1 MSENKKETK
10 NQDMIEKEM
19 KEKMSKQLA
28 DNQDLL
34 AMTHVGEDPEKYMK
48 SVTPPIFMNS
58 LHVFDTVKDYFD
70 VDIFEDEF
78 YYGRASN
85 PTVAILEKKIAA
97 LEHGSRAVVFSA
109 GMAAC
114 AAAILKICTA
124 GSHVICIK
132 ESYGPVQHLL
142 DEFLSPKYDVTV
154 TYVDGRTVK
163 EFEDAIRPETKMI
176 ILESPTTLLFNVVD
190 LEGVA
195 KLAKEHGIKTYIDNT
210 YSTPIFQKPLDMGI
224 DIVMHTMTKYIGGHS
239 DLVGGVLVSKDE
251 EFMREIMVQRDWF
264 GGVLGPMEAWLAIRG
279 LRTLDVRMQRHYE
292 TAMEVAKFLE
302 KQPKVKRVFFT
313 GLESHPQYELA
324 RKQQKGECGL
334 MSLEI
339 DGTLE
344 ETETFVNSLKLFE
357 KGCSWGGFESLAIAY
372 TYNWTE
378 EQCAFLNVSRNIARI
393 HCGLEGT
400 ENLIADLQQA
410 LDKIS

>member
-1 MSENKKETK
+1 MKKKTKIIIGILIAAVIAAAGITWYVMNQK
-10 NQDMIEKEM
+10 NQK
-19 KEKMSKQLA
+19 
-28 DNQDLL
+28 
-34 AMTHVGEDPEKYMK
+34 TG
-48 SVTPPIFMNS
+48 NS
-58 LHVFDTVKDYFD
+58 SAEVVAWD
-70 VDIFEDEF
+70 VDIEEEEPSEEKGILIPGYTSMVMKANTKEQTVSIGNPADNDCIFVIVLKLEDGTKLFESQELKP
-78 YYGRASN
+78 GEG
-85 PTVAILEKKIAA
+85 LENITLDQE
-97 LEHGSRAVVFSA
+97 LEA
-109 GMAAC
+109 G
-114 AAAILKICTA
+114 
-124 GSHVICIK
+124 
-132 ESYGPVQHLL
+132 
-142 DEFLSPKYDVTV
+142 EFLSPKYDVAV

-302 KQPKVKRVFFT
+302 KQPKIKRVFFT

-378 EQCAFLNVSRNIARI
+378 EQCAFLNVSRNIVRI

>member
-1 MSENKKETK
+1 MT
-10 NQDMIEKEM
+10 
-19 KEKMSKQLA
+19 

-34 AMTHVGEDPEKYMK
+34 AMTHVGENPEKYMK

-70 VDIFEDEF
+70 VDIFNDEF

-85 PTVAILEKKIAA
+85 PTVSILEKKIAA

-114 AAAILKICTA
+114 AAAILRICGA

-142 DEFLSPKYDVTV
+142 DEFLCPKYNVSV
-154 TYVDGRTVK
+154 TYVEGRTVQ
-163 EFEDAIRPETKMI
+163 EFEEAIRPETAMI

-195 KLAKEHGIKTYIDNT
+195 KLAKAHGIKTYIDNT

-251 EFMREIMVQRDWF
+251 QLMRDIMVQRDWF

-313 GLESHPQYELA
+313 GLPSHPQYELA

-344 ETETFVNSLKLFE
+344 DTETFVNRLKLFE

-372 TYNWTE
+372 TYNWTD
-378 EQCAFLNVSRNIARI
+378 EQCAFLNVSRNIVRI

-400 ENLIADLQQA
+400 ENLIADLKQA